1 MRITRYCSISR
12 RVIRSLRKQR
22 LDDVV
27 DVEVAYV
34 LVRLADADEDDR
46 FPRREHKRERRADL
60 FSA

>member
-1 MRITRYCSISR
+1 MQPR
-12 RVIRSLRKQR
+12 RVIESREQR

-46 FPRREHKRERRADL
+46 FSRREHKRERRADL
-60 FSA
+60 FLA